1 MTKKKDD
8 DIVYLTLIDFL
19 IQLIFF
25 SLFIFVIFNKP
36 PSSNPSTFN
45 PPKWVNDKIYA
56 PILEGFGPFVKLEN
70 VKKFEE
76 IWRYLKSQKDLD
88 NLLEALNYSK
98 TTEELKKGAGIV
110 YKGGGVDKVEQKII
124 GKKSCLED
132 GTSTSIFAFEAYD
145 TFIRVYSISDVGQKL
160 LQTKS
165 INIKVGQEIHK
176 SEISN
181 KFLKF
186 FDKNCVFYVD
196 YIRHTDSEQMRNEVE
211 KNFYIRRR

>member
-1 MTKKKDD
+1 MNKKDD

-36 PSSNPSTFN
+36 SSPDTPIYS

-56 PILEGFGPFVKLEN
+56 PILEGFGPFIKLDN
-70 VKKFEE
+70 IKKFEE
-76 IWRYLKSQKDLD
+76 IWKYLKSQKDLD
-88 NLLEALNYSK
+88 NLLDALKSSK
-98 TTEELKKGAGIV
+98 TTDELKKGANIV
-110 YKGGGVDKVEQKII
+110 NKGGGAEKVEQKII

-132 GTSTSIFAFEAYD
+132 GSTSSIFSFDAYD
-145 TFIRVYSISDVGQKL
+145 TYIKVNTITDVGAQILERKGIN
-160 LQTKS
+160 LQA
-165 INIKVGQEIHK
+165 GQEIQK
-176 SEISN
+176 SQISN
-181 KFLKF
+181 KFIKF
-186 FDKNCVFYVD
+186 FDNNCVYYVD